1 VVTNAEYAALAQVIA
16 AQVPHV
22 GESMEKKMGKMLPTL
37 DGERRRMVRAAYEQR
52 KHVEEVGKGVGGRR
66 REQEEHR
73 GWLKLTV

>member
-1 VVTNAEYAALAQVIA
+1 MPERLDDGNVKALRGNVALRESSNAMKVT
-16 AQVPHV
+16 
-22 GESMEKKMGKMLPTL
+22 M
-37 DGERRRMVRAAYEQR
+37 DEQR